1 MGTWFRSSKASH
13 PPACTILNTLRW
25 ESNTTVHTQI
35 IPLRLGCSNT
45 TTSERLTD
53 TMTTRYVWVSGAE
66 GTQGAN
72 ETGGTCALTTGSV
85 IVVRTYGT
93 AIGAGV
99 AIAVGWTTSS
109 ALDVPIRL
117 VAFHGCDGGKA
128 IVPLTCLVLLLSPP
142 CMQEDHGGAI
152 SLRRVKASG
161 MEFVAVV
168 KKCAA
173 RSRSYVFSAVI
184 DFESFERWSEGPVQ
198 LSLILLPPRKS
209 SRGPRQFS
217 EGLGVFGDRGAG

>member
-1 MGTWFRSSKASH
+1 MQKDPRRNQDWWYMCADNWQRHCCSYIWDCHRRWSRNSSWMDNLQRPGRFHS
-13 PPACTILNTLRW
+13 
-25 ESNTTVHTQI
+25 V
-35 IPLRLGCSNT
+35 
-45 TTSERLTD
+45 LT
-53 TMTTRYVWVSGAE
+53 
-66 GTQGAN
+66 
-72 ETGGTCALTTGSV
+72 
-85 IVVRTYGT
+85 
-93 AIGAGV
+93 
-99 AIAVGWTTSS
+99 
-109 ALDVPIRL
+109 
-117 VAFHGCDGGKA
+117 FHGCDGGKA
-128 IVPLTCLVLLLSPP
+128 IVRLTCLVLLLSPP
-142 CMQEDHGGAI
+142 CIQEDHGGAI

-217 EGLGVFGDRGAG
+217 EGLGVFGDRGVG